1 MPIYP
6 EQCSHLLRHSFYFL
20 AFPSVDMNQVLIL
33 LICCIHIQ
41 ATSHLFDTENGR
53 MIEEYDCIYHTT
65 NTSVKYCR
73 RPTANVI
80 LDRSKHK
87 CVHGGQRLS
96 FQFLFEEN
104 ISPDDI
110 LQWNVSLEQVDDYA
124 YFIDLRQRTN
134 FTINEYLC
142 RCIEP
147 GTFGKFCEYRFL
159 DETTSFKESINVQ
172 FAEKE
177 RNHFGAQHHG
187 DILCYDA
194 PLCYSGL
201 LCLDWRNICDGEQ
214 QCDGGYDELNC
225 DLLEF
230 NECDDDEYRCR
241 NGMCI
246 PEEYWLDGK
255 FLFSRRS
262 LHNEIFNNDPNNDL
276 R

>member
-1 MPIYP
+1 M
-6 EQCSHLLRHSFYFL
+6 ER
-20 AFPSVDMNQVLIL
+20 VLIL
-33 LICCIHIQ
+33 LIWY
-41 ATSHLFDTENGR
+41 TPVLTGFHLFDTENGR

-73 RPTANVI
+73 RPGTNVT
-80 LDRSKHK
+80 LARSNNK
-87 CVHGGQRLS
+87 CVHGATRLS
-96 FQFLFEEN
+96 FQSLFEEN
-104 ISPDDI
+104 ISPDDL

-124 YFIDLRQRTN
+124 YFIHLRQQTN
-134 FTINEYLC
+134 RTINEYLC

-147 GTFGKFCEYRFL
+147 GTFGKFCEYQFL
-159 DETTSFKESINVQ
+159 DETTSFEESINAQ

-177 RNHFGAQHHG
+177 RNHFGAQYHG
-187 DILCYDA
+187 DILCYHT

-214 QCDGGYDELNC
+214 QCYGGADELNC

-230 NECDDDEYRCR
+230 NECDDDEYRCV

-255 FLFSRRS
+255 FFLSGRFS
-262 LHNEIFNNDPNNDL
+262 NDRIDDF